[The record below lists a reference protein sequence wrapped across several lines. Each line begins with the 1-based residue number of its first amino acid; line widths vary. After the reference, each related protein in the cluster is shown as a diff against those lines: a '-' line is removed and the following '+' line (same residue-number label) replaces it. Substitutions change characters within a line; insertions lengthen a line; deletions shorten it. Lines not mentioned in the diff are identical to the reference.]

1 LQKSSKYIEMK
12 AKSKFLD
19 LLERVVKEDDATGS
33 TITTDPATATQASDQ
48 ATAAQATSGQK
59 NADAIKAANTALLA
73 AIKAHPELNGDVTK
87 LSDPN
92 FIKNLTTT
100 TT

>member
-19 LLERVVKEDDATGS
+19 LLERVVKEDDATG